1 MAAAHVPY
9 RVTTALASNIHCAS
23 CVSLIKDVFAGF
35 GEDVLAVSA
44 SILSQTVEV
53 YHRKSLTTE
62 DICNALANAAF
73 EVPFL
78 STTDGRGRT
87 IRESEFRRTPG
98 EHGGEPIEALNA
110 PVGAA
115 RSCFP
120 GNSWLE
126 VDRKARHIRNCAACR
141 EEEMPLVKPVVAP
154 KQSMTTPSVASERT
168 SSPGHTESGISSLPD
183 PAEQHLA
190 TLLISGMTC
199 SACTDGVTEAIRT
212 LPFVSH
218 VEVNLL
224 THSATIKYTGSEEE
238 AALIVQ
244 AVDDKGFDA
253 SWQDSESTSGQEEGS
268 PRRSIMFKIDGMYC
282 KHCPPRVVEGLSSR
296 FPDLL
301 SIDQEPTLKTPI
313 MKLTY
318 TPKQGSLTVR
328 DILSAIDGV
337 HEQIKAKVYHPPSL
351 EDRSQVMQRQEQK
364 RLFMRLLLCGLVII
378 PTFLIGIVW
387 MNVKDSNPT
396 KEYFDKAIWAGNVSR
411 TEWALLFLATPIM
424 FFAADIFHR
433 RAIKEVWAM
442 WRPRSHAPL
451 LRRFYRFGS
460 MNLLISAGTSV
471 AYVSSVALLIHSA
484 TMAPV
489 SSSDH
494 SSGHNSSK
502 DGQSSHNPTYFDA
515 VVFLTFFILAGKYLE
530 ARTKAETGSAVAGL
544 GKLRPQEATLVLSNS
559 KNRDSD
565 TSTFVTSTTEKISAD
580 LLEIGDIVVV
590 PHGSSPPADGMIRSG
605 TSKFDES
612 SLTGESRDVAKS
624 EGDTVCAGTV
634 NTGDPVQVE
643 VTGLGGT
650 SMLDQIIAV
659 VREGQSKRAPVE
671 RVVDTVTAYFVPVI
685 TALAI
690 ITFLVWFGLG
700 QSGRLSATNLENQQ
714 GGWAFWSLQFAIAVF
729 VVACPCGIGLA
740 APTALFVGGGVA
752 VKNGILVRG
761 GGEAFQEASKVDAVV
776 FDKTGTLTE
785 GENPTVTD
793 HLILLEAREP
803 EKVVW
808 SITASLE
815 ESSSHPLARALLGHA
830 STFSKAQV
838 TTQAITEEAGHG
850 IRGTFAVPT
859 PNSDTV
865 TAYEAVIGSEAFIK
879 TLDPSLLLNYFISTS
894 LSQWQSQSK
903 SIALLALREVTTT
916 TTPPTTETS
925 STTERSENQ
934 PWILA
939 AMFAVSDPI
948 RPSAIPTISALQAR
962 GIPVYMLTGD
972 NPTTAAAVAST
983 LSIPADHVF
992 AGVLPTQKAEKITWL
1007 KDNLAPRRDRTTGSF
1022 FSSLLPFLHLNKNKD
1037 LEQGKAEKATIA
1049 FIGDGI
1055 NDAPALALA
1064 SVSIAIRNTASAN
1077 DIALNSASFILTSPS
1092 LDAIITLLDLSK
1104 KVFRRIKFNFVWAM
1118 VYNAVLVPVAA
1129 GVFFGVKNRHGEGW
1143 RMDPALAA
1151 GAMAGSSI
1159 SVCLSSLA
1167 LGWEVSGW
1175 AGKASRSVRKIVG
1188 RGKN

>member
-1 MAAAHVPY
+1 
-9 RVTTALASNIHCAS
+9 
-23 CVSLIKDVFAGF
+23 
-35 GEDVLAVSA
+35 
-44 SILSQTVEV
+44 
-53 YHRKSLTTE
+53 
-62 DICNALANAAF
+62 
-73 EVPFL
+73 
-78 STTDGRGRT
+78 
-87 IRESEFRRTPG
+87 
-98 EHGGEPIEALNA
+98 
-110 PVGAA
+110 
-115 RSCFP
+115 
-120 GNSWLE
+120 
-126 VDRKARHIRNCAACR
+126 
-141 EEEMPLVKPVVAP
+141 
-154 KQSMTTPSVASERT
+154 
-168 SSPGHTESGISSLPD
+168 
-183 PAEQHLA
+183 
-190 TLLISGMTC
+190 MTC
-199 SACTDGVTEAIRT
+199 SACTDGVTEAIKK

-224 THSATIKYTGSEEE
+224 THSATIKYAGSHEE
-238 AALIVQ
+238 AALILQV
-244 AVDDKGFDA
+244 VDDKGFDG
-253 SWQDSESTSGQEEGS
+253 SWQDADSTNGHNKGVAGEEGCL
-268 PRRSIMFKIDGMYC
+268 RRSIMFKVDGMFC
-282 KHCPPRVVEGLSSR
+282 KDCPSRVVEGLSSR

-301 SIDQEPTLKTPI
+301 SIDQAPTLKTPM

-328 DILSAIDGV
+328 NIITTIDEV
-337 HEQIKAKVYHPPSL
+337 DERIDAKVYHPPSL

-364 RLFMRLLLCGLVII
+364 RLFIRLLLCGLVII

-396 KEYFDKAIWAGNVSR
+396 KEFFDTPVWAGNVSR

-433 RAIKEVWAM
+433 RAIKEMWAM
-442 WRPRSHAPL
+442 WRPRSHVPL

-489 SSSDH
+489 SSSD
-494 SSGHNSSK
+494 NSS
-502 DGQSSHNPTYFDA
+502 SHNPSTNHPTSHNPTYFDA

-530 ARTKAETGSAVAGL
+530 TRTKAETGSAVAGL
-544 GKLRPQEATLVLSNS
+544 GKLRPQEATLVLSDS
-559 KNRDSD
+559 KDHDSD
-565 TSTFVTSTTEKISAD
+565 TSIFVTSTTKKISVD

-590 PHGSSPPADGMIRSG
+590 PHGSSPPADGIIKAGS
-605 TSKFDES
+605 SKFDES

-634 NTGDPVQVE
+634 NTGGPVQVE

-690 ITFLVWFGLG
+690 ITFLVWFALG
-700 QSGRLSATNLENQQ
+700 QSGRLSSTNLENQQ

-785 GENPTVTD
+785 GEKPTVTD
-793 HLILLEAREP
+793 HLILLETGEP
-803 EKVVW
+803 EKLVW

-850 IRGTFAVPT
+850 IRGTFACPT
-859 PNSDTV
+859 TNSDLV
-865 TAYEAVIGSEAFIK
+865 TIYEAVIGSEAFIK
-879 TLDPSLLLNYFISTS
+879 TLDPSLLVNYFISTS

-903 SIALLALREVTTT
+903 SIALLALRRVTTT
-916 TTPPTTETS
+916 TTPPTTETP
-925 STTERSENQ
+925 STTENSEEQ

-939 AMFAVSDPI
+939 AMFAISDPI
-948 RPSAIPTISALQAR
+948 RPSAIPTITAIQAR

-1007 KDNLAPRRDRTTGSF
+1007 KDNLPARGHRTTRSF
-1022 FSSLLPFLHLNKNKD
+1022 FSSILPFLHHDKNLD
-1037 LEQGKAEKATIA
+1037 LEKGKAEKATIA

-1064 SVSIAIRNTASAN
+1064 SVSIAIRNTSSAN
-1077 DIALNSASFILTSPS
+1077 DIALNSASFVLTSPS
-1092 LDAIITLLDLSK
+1092 LDAIIILLDLSK
-1104 KVFRRIKFNFVWAM
+1104 KVFRRIKFNFAWAM

-1129 GVFFGVKNRHGEGW
+1129 GVFYGVKDANGDGW

-1151 GAMAGSSI
+1151 AAMAGSSI

-1167 LGWEVSGW
+1167 LGWEVGGW
-1175 AGKASRSVRKIVG
+1175 GRKVRGLV
-1188 RGKN
+1188 GKNVGKGEGKE